1 MKRKS
6 ASGSGFYNLRTSIA
20 LFASLSGLSLALFT
34 MATPSNRTA
43 DGGFNVGAS
52 TFARVTPN
60 GITIE
65 NFATSEREST
75 VRTIPERPTLGPLGN
90 TLWQVDDDN
99 AIADG
104 VAIDAND
111 VWGAWTLQGARLS
124 AYPIAGNGTPDFEF
138 SSFGEGSSG
147 VASAKGADRIA
158 FMESNAAGNDFRI
171 HGFRSTSDGT
181 PDWSFSFPVS
191 DPNLPA
197 SSKKVAVLDDGS
209 TVAAVVSDSVTQNST
224 LYVFE
229 ADTGEVRLMLTDSLR
244 MDAVDLTD
252 DGSIA
257 LVTQDNHAPLIDT
270 STGVI
275 LFSVTGSGAGNIFY
289 RISGDGNVFV
299 VDGFDLD
306 VYKFDGT
313 TYQHVI
319 HFTQASNW
327 FGGASIVSR
336 DGSTVGSFAGNF
348 TPAHGHG
355 FPVRRRQCPDD
366 RFLPRVR
373 HWLVS
378 RHARRCGI

>member
-75 VRTIPERPTLGPLGN
+75 VRTIPGRPTLEPFGN
-90 TLWQVDDDN
+90 TLWQVDDPN

-104 VAIDAND
+104 VSIDANE

-124 AYPIAGNGTPDFEF
+124 AYPILGNGTPDFEF
-138 SSFGEGSSG
+138 SSFGSGNSG
-147 VASAKGADRIA
+147 VASAKGADRMA

-171 HGFRSTSDGT
+171 HGFKSTSGGV
-181 PDWSFSFPVS
+181 PEWSFPFPVS

-197 SSKKVAVLDDGS
+197 SSRKVAVSYDGS

-229 ADTGEVRLMLTDSLR
+229 ADTGEIRSTWTDPLR
-244 MDAVDLTD
+244 MNAVDLTD
-252 DGSIA
+252 DGSVA
-257 LVTQDNHAPLIDT
+257 LVTQDNLAVLADT
-270 STGVI
+270 SDGSM
-275 LFSVTGSGAGNIFY
+275 LFSVAGSGAGNIFY
-289 RISGDGNVFV
+289 RISGDRKSV
-299 VDGFDLD
+299 V
-306 VYKFDGT
+306 
-313 TYQHVI
+313 
-319 HFTQASNW
+319 
-327 FGGASIVSR
+327 
-336 DGSTVGSFAGNF
+336 
-348 TPAHGHG
+348 
-355 FPVRRRQCPDD
+355 
-366 RFLPRVR
+366 
-373 HWLVS
+373 
-378 RHARRCGI
+378 